1 MRLKRRQ
8 IILWCLTFLALGLGL
23 SIYWSH
29 GRAEREVERY
39 QRQLVAAGEKLSI
52 PELVP
57 AAIPLERNGT
67 GLFQEAAA
75 YLWLR
80 GDLLDTNPPLPMHMA
95 APGRALIGWQ
105 RPDIRDHATN
115 TWEEVQRA
123 LQKEDSALQLLEQ
136 LVDKPGLDFHL
147 DYTQGAS
154 LMLPHLARLKRGAH
168 TLSIAAMCALRHA
181 DADAATKQTQAMLA
195 LAKGMEHEPL
205 AISQLVRMA
214 IVHMALATQWE
225 LLQSTNLNQDRL
237 AEIQM
242 TWMEQQF
249 LQPAEEALAME
260 HAMAEHMLAQMRQSS
275 AQFRRY
281 ADGWASGPS
290 WGNPSVNALEKI
302 AGVAALKALELQWRS
317 AWSYPDELKTLRG
330 DQGLLEAIRLARNQ
344 GYFANAL
351 RQQKASM
358 AQLGIGIV
366 KDESDVGF
374 AYRQPELKNLFSSS
388 VITLQILIHR
398 VLVAEVARSLAV
410 TALALKRYELRN
422 DHYPSALAQLVPDFV
437 PAVPRDPVDGQ
448 PLRYRIHSDGT
459 FLLYSI
465 GEDGAD
471 DGGDP
476 SPASDT
482 KSKSFSWQKGRDL
495 VWPRPATPAQQL
507 NETTNGDK

>member
-1 MRLKRRQ
+1 
-8 IILWCLTFLALGLGL
+8 LGLGL

-29 GRAEREVERY
+29 GRTEREVERY
-39 QRQLVAAGEKLSI
+39 KKQLLAAGEKLTI
-52 PELVP
+52 PELVW
-57 AAIPLERNGT
+57 AASPTEWNGI
-67 GLFQEAAA
+67 GLFQEATA
-75 YLWLR
+75 YLWLV
-80 GDLLDTNPPLPMHMA
+80 GDLLDTNPPLAMHMA

-115 TWEEVQRA
+115 TWKEVQQA
-123 LQKEDSALQLLEQ
+123 LQREVSALQLLEQ

-147 DYTQGAS
+147 DYTQGFF
-154 LMLPHLARLKRGAH
+154 LLLPHLAPLKRAANA
-168 TLSIAAMCALRHA
+168 LSIAAMCALRRA
-181 DADAATKQTQAMLA
+181 DANAATKEIRAMLA

-205 AISQLVRMA
+205 VISQLVRMG
-214 IVHMALATQWE
+214 IVHMTMATQWE
-225 LLQSTNLNQDRL
+225 LLQSTNLNQEPL

-260 HAMAEHMLAQMRQSS
+260 RAMAEHMLAQMRQSS
-275 AQFRRY
+275 AQFRRC

-290 WGNPSVNALEKI
+290 RGNPSVNALEKI
-302 AGVAALKALELQWRS
+302 AGVTALKALEMQWRS
-317 AWSYPDELKTLRG
+317 AWSYPHELKTLRG

-344 GYFANAL
+344 GYFGNAL
-351 RQQKASM
+351 RQQEASM

-366 KDESDVGF
+366 KDKSDDGF

-388 VITLQILIHR
+388 VITHQILIHR
-398 VLVAEVARSLAV
+398 VLVAEVACSLAV

-422 DHYPSALAQLVPDFV
+422 GHYPSALAQLVPDFV

-448 PLRYRIHSDGT
+448 PLRYRINSDGT

-465 GEDGAD
+465 GEDGVD

-482 KSKSFSWQKGRDL
+482 KSKSFSWRKGRDL

-507 NETTNGDK
+507 NETTNGHN